1 MTSFYEKWLNYW
13 DEAQQE
19 KSSARRKL
27 DIEEVEWVETPQD
40 AAVGLLI
47 APETGFRTW
56 GSETML
62 AEIPV
67 GWKTGGHSHGEEAIY
82 IVSGAGFSI
91 VDGVRYDWKEGS
103 SLAIPFGA
111 RHQHFN
117 TGDVP
122 VRYYSAM
129 SVHLEHWVGVHRTTQ
144 YETCGKFTSLPSA
157 EKSANGLS
165 PDGKRVALNIED
177 AYIRVGGE
185 GGGAAQPQEA
195 PRFEGDKPLVV
206 GDISGM
212 ERFMHTHKH
221 EIREFMRVGRDT
233 NGFEVH
239 QMEIS
244 GILTDAPRTRG
255 GKHAHMEAHLF
266 IVDGEGYSEVD
277 GEKIPWKP
285 GTSVHIQGPQTV
297 HQHFNESDQYSKMLR
312 IAPGIRYFFERCAKS
327 TFPYLYYDVR
337 QS

>member
-1 MTSFYEKWLNYW
+1 MTNFYGQWLGYW
-13 DEAQQE
+13 DEAQRE
-19 KSSARRKL
+19 KSQARVKI

-40 AAVGLLI
+40 ARVGLLI

-67 GWKTGGHSHGEEAIY
+67 GWKTGEHAHGEEAIY
-82 IVSGAGFSI
+82 IVAGTGFSI

-117 TGDVP
+117 TGDIP
-122 VRYYSAM
+122 ARYYSAM

-144 YETCGKFTSLPSA
+144 YDTCGKITSLPSA
-157 EKSANGLS
+157 ERSEDGLS
-165 PDGKRVALNIED
+165 SDGKRVALDFED
-177 AYIRVGGE
+177 AFMRVGGE
-185 GGGAAQPQEA
+185 GGAAAQADA
-195 PRFEGDKPLVV
+195 PRFEGGKPLVV

-221 EIREFMRVGRDT
+221 EIREFMRVGRDL

-244 GILTDAPRTRG
+244 GILTDAPQTHG

-266 IVDGEGYSEVD
+266 ILDGEGYSVVD
-277 GEKIPWKP
+277 GEKVPWKP
-285 GTSVHIQGPQTV
+285 GTAMHIQGPQTV
-297 HQHFNESDQYSKMLR
+297 HQHFNSSDQYSKMLR
-312 IAPGIRYFFERCAKS
+312 VAPGIRYFFERCAKS
-327 TFPYLYYDVR
+327 TFPYLYYDVGGA
-337 QS
+337 